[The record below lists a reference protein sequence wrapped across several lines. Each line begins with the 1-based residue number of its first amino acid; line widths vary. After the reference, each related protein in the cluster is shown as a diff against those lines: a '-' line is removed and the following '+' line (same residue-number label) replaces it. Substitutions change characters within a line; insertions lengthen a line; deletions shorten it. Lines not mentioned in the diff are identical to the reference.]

1 MKIARKSKSPNKMMM
16 KSNLTQKAPDGFN
29 DDLDSMLKEF
39 DSRVNKKTLKN
50 L

>member
-1 MKIARKSKSPNKMMM
+1 MSPGKRKSPSKMKATLVRPN
-16 KSNLTQKAPDGFN
+16 DDFN
-29 DDLDSMLKEF
+29 DDLDSMLKQF